1 MLLSMIYQWLSKS
14 NLQTDADLWLR
25 GSELVV
31 GLFGVPTWPS
41 ELATDQP
48 SFHIM
53 RFSALYLLFTIDFIK
68 LSKTYNSVNC
78 ESQFVTYELGLSGLR
93 MKPQLYQRVKMQFP
107 FSITSSKVH
116 ASLLH
121 SSLSPLFEA
130 IDMNSFKL
138 LNEPFSWMPDRP
150 ACILINGY
158 QLWSGT
164 HCLERVSVHANI
176 GNWHTE
182 IDVYT
187 NLYNAFG
194 LVLGG
199 VHQSIYVYPER

>member
-1 MLLSMIYQWLSKS
+1 M
-14 NLQTDADLWLR
+14 
-25 GSELVV
+25 V

-48 SFHIM
+48 NFHIM

-130 IDMNSFKL
+130 IGMNSFKL
-138 LNEPFSWMPDRP
+138 LNEPLSWMPEQVSLLDRNSVL
-150 ACILINGY
+150 IL
-158 QLWSGT
+158 LSGPGI
-164 HCLERVSVHANI
+164 HFLERVSVHANT

-194 LVLGG
+194 LILGG
-199 VHQSIYVYPER
+199 HHQSIYVYLEI